1 MLQLPLASSGLGGRS
16 RQGEVEGAAVW
27 GLVSGFCTVPGIHGL
42 SKSSGETE
50 LRAGVLLQGEVRKG
64 GDGIQET
71 LGCPGTLVPGHH
83 LSHPAS
89 G

>member
-1 MLQLPLASSGLGGRS
+1 M
-16 RQGEVEGAAVW
+16 
-27 GLVSGFCTVPGIHGL
+27 PGIHGL

-71 LGCPGTLVPGHH
+71 LGCLGTLVPGHH